1 MNDSQPTESDL
12 KKALNH
18 LLEWCAEQRSDNALT
33 SVNVLPDTGLG
44 QAEAGRLTANL
55 SLKRAQSFQSPGW
68 FAHMDPPTPWVTW
81 TTQAFTAAMNQN
93 LLHPDTGEIGRR
105 MEAKVVAALAP
116 HFGMDGGH
124 MVPGS
129 TLANLTA
136 LWAAREIAGAKEVVA
151 SELAH
156 LSVAKAAHI
165 LGLPYR
171 TVPCDRAG
179 HIETDQLGN
188 LEGSCL
194 VLTAGATS
202 TGSVDPMSPMPK
214 AAWVHVDAAWAG
226 PLRLSPTHRTK
237 LAGLETAQ
245 SVAVSA
251 HKWLWQPKDSA
262 LILFRESKTA
272 HQALSFGGAYLA
284 APNIG
289 VMGSSAARAIPL
301 AATLMAFGRDGIA
314 ERLDACVALAERFAA
329 HIQADPEFEL
339 WAPPETGVVAWRPVK
354 GEVSALR
361 ERLAAQGYFVSQT
374 KLDGEDWLRSVAIHP
389 AIKVDAIYEAARNQ

>member
-1 MNDSQPTESDL
+1 MNDGQPTESDL
-12 KKALNH
+12 KKALNY
-18 LLEWCAEQRSDNALT
+18 LLEWCAKQHFDNT
-33 SVNVLPDTGLG
+33 STQLNVLPDTGLG
-44 QAEAGRLTANL
+44 QAEAARLTANL
-55 SLKRAQSFQSPGW
+55 SLNRAQSFHSAGW

-93 LLHPDTGEIGRR
+93 LLHPDTGEIGRQV
-105 MEAKVVAALAP
+105 EADVVAALAP

-136 LWAAREIAGAKEVVA
+136 IWAAREVAGAREVVA

-156 LSVAKAAHI
+156 LSVAKAAHV

-171 TVPCDRAG
+171 AVPCDGAG
-179 HIETDQLGN
+179 HIEADQLGN
-188 LEGSCL
+188 LEGACL

-202 TGSVDPMSPMPK
+202 TGSVDPMTPMPK

-226 PLRLSPTHRTK
+226 PLRLSPTHRSK
-237 LAGLETAQ
+237 LAGLDAAQ

-262 LILFRESKTA
+262 LILFSDSTAA

-301 AATLMAFGRDGIA
+301 AATLMAFGLEGIA
-314 ERLDACVALAERFAA
+314 ERLDACMALASRFAG
-329 HIQADPEFEL
+329 HLEADSRFEL
-339 WAPPETGVVAWRPVK
+339 WAPPETGVIAWRPV
-354 GEVSALR
+354 GGSVPDLR
-361 ERLAAQGYFVSQT
+361 AKLAAQGYFVSQT

-389 AIKVDAIYEAARNQ
+389 GIDVDAVYHAARS